1 MLDIKNLS
9 VTYENKTEALQD
21 VSFQLI
27 KGQIVGIVG
36 PNGAGK
42 TTLIKSIVN
51 LMPHKGIVRFNDLPI
66 AKQPKN
72 ISYVEQKSNIDS
84 TFPMKVLDCVMLGF
98 YPVLKPWQL
107 PRKKQKH
114 EAELALKKVNML
126 EYKDNQIGELSGG
139 QFQRVLIARTL
150 VQQTDL
156 ILLDEPFVG
165 IDITSEEIIVKLLK
179 ELSQKVKQF

>member
-1 MLDIKNLS
+1 MC
-9 VTYENKTEALQD
+9 D
-21 VSFQLI
+21 V
-27 KGQIVGIVG
+27 
-36 PNGAGK
+36 
-42 TTLIKSIVN
+42 
-51 LMPHKGIVRFNDLPI
+51 R
-66 AKQPKN
+66 
-72 ISYVEQKSNIDS
+72 
-84 TFPMKVLDCVMLGF
+84 F